1 MNYEKRTEKVIEFLA
16 GKNLPALLIKNPS
29 NIFYLTGLLDIEG
42 LLIVDRSERHLF
54 VPELYLQECIDNPSC
69 KSGIDIQIYKPDGF
83 RKFLGRYKKTAF
95 VDTELT
101 YSGFVTLGKK
111 HNLVPVPD
119 FVKDMRMIKDG
130 DELKLIGK
138 SMDIN
143 SKVFRQVKK
152 IVKCG
157 KTETETA
164 GEILCMIRK
173 YGGRKEAFEPIVA
186 SGTNSAYPHH
196 KSRSTE
202 IKKGM
207 PVMVDA
213 GVDFG
218 GYKSD
223 MTRTF
228 FPCGPAKQFSEMYR
242 ILKEVHEK
250 TMDFIKSG
258 KTGKEI
264 HGYAAGLLKK
274 KGLDKYFIHGLGH
287 GVGIDVHEKPV
298 LNSKSEDIIQKGC
311 VFTVEPGIYIPNLGG
326 IRIEDTVILD

>member
-1 MNYEKRTEKVIEFLA
+1 MDYGKRTERVVEYLEK
-16 GKNLPALLIKNPS
+16 KNIPALLIKHPS

-54 VPELYLQECIDNPSC
+54 VPELYLQECVDTPSC
-69 KSGIDIQIYKPDGF
+69 KSGVDIQTYKPDGF
-83 RKFLGRYKKTAF
+83 RKFLGRYKKIAF
-95 VDTELT
+95 IDTELT
-101 YSGFVTLGKK
+101 YSGFISLGKK

-119 FVKDMRMIKDG
+119 FVKEMRMLKDADEIK
-130 DELKLIGK
+130 LVRK
-138 SMDIN
+138 SMEIN
-143 SKVFRQVKK
+143 SKVFRHIKK

-157 KTETETA
+157 KSETVTA
-164 GEILCMIRK
+164 GEILCMVRRF
-173 YGGRKEAFEPIVA
+173 GGRKEAFEPIVA
-186 SGTNSAYPHH
+186 SGMNSAYPHH
-196 KSRSTE
+196 KSRGTR
-202 IKKGM
+202 IRKGL
-207 PVMVDA
+207 PVVVDA

-228 FPCGPAKQFSEMYR
+228 FPCGPGKQFSEMYR

-250 TMDFIKSG
+250 TMDFVKPG
-258 KTGKEI
+258 MAGKEI
-264 HGYAAGLLKK
+264 HNYAAGLLKK
-274 KGLDKYFIHGLGH
+274 KAFDKYFIHGLGH

-326 IRIEDTVILD
+326 IRIEDTVVLD